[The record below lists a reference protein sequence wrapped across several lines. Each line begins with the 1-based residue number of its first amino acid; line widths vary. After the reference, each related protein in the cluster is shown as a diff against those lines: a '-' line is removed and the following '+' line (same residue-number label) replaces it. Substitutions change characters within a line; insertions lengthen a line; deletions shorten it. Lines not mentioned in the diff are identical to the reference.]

1 MKKQPFCNFVLCGVS
16 LTDFGLMIPSP
27 FNSLELANSEQTSTT
42 SWTLTCTVG
51 GDANKKANI
60 AAFEALLYSA
70 AQATSRYSDA
80 KGVPVSFMFGW
91 LKSDG
96 SVDTYLSYQGWTL
109 QFEVSTTGIYMVY
122 KVKGLAELAVESS
135 MPVLNIPELSG
146 IVQPSAV
153 VEALAIGTKAT
164 SYYMLD
170 IDHSDAPTYV
180 SHGYMSTSF
189 NSYVRGTYSGVSDD
203 YDTFPGLLKLSK
215 SYNGSREAAG
225 LNYPYKKLSHIL
237 NHVVDTP
244 IADFLKPS
252 NTDMSPQCSSFSY
265 WVDEPTMTHP
275 GVIHYKSN
283 ASLLTNRAADTLE
296 YGTANTN
303 VLSVNGS
310 YNGVTYNMTNINF
323 SSVGF
328 TLDASGKSILQN
340 TKVVNSWS
348 NSLENVFQTVDI
360 INDLNGLAT
369 QFSGNFQVV
378 IPGSVKR
385 YSIAQPVSLLVM
397 SGNKVS
403 PITGVYNIISV
414 GHVINAT
421 FITTLKLQRLVMSSA
436 NQVATSQNL
445 LVNGSAQYLN
455 QSVHT
460 TSNVISPYKV
470 DFGVMYP
477 TFEHMTQII

>member
-1 MKKQPFCNFVLCGVS
+1 MKKQPFCNFILCGVS
-16 LTDFGLMIPSP
+16 LTEFGLLIPSP

-70 AQATSRYSDA
+70 AQETSRYSDA

-91 LKSDG
+91 LNPDG
-96 SVDTYLSYQGWTL
+96 SVNSYLSYQGWTL
-109 QFEVSTTGIYMVY
+109 QFEVSTTGLYMVY
-122 KVKGLAELAVESS
+122 KVKGLAELAVETS
-135 MPVLNIPELSG
+135 MPVLHIPELSG

-180 SHGYMSTSF
+180 NHGVMSTSF
-189 NSYVRGTYSGVSDD
+189 NSYVRGEYSGTSDD
-203 YDTFPGLLKLSK
+203 YDTFPGLLRLSK
-215 SYNGSREAAG
+215 SYNASRDAAG
-225 LNYPYKKLSHIL
+225 LQYPYTKLGPIL
-237 NHVVDTP
+237 NNASITP
-244 IADFLKPS
+244 VQEFLKPS
-252 NTDMSPQCSSFSY
+252 YTDTSPQCSSFSF
-265 WVDEPTMTHP
+265 WIDEPTMTQP

-283 ASLLTNRAADTLE
+283 AALLTNHLSDTLE

-303 VLSVNGS
+303 ILSLNGS
-310 YNGVTYNMTNINF
+310 YNGVTYNMTNMNF

-328 TLDASGKSILQN
+328 ALDASGRSILQS

-348 NSLENVFQTVDI
+348 SSLEQVFQTVDI

-378 IPGSVKR
+378 IPGSIKR
-385 YSIAQPVSLLVM
+385 YAIAQPVSLLVM
-397 SGNKVS
+397 SGNTVS

-414 GHVINAT
+414 SHLINAT
-421 FITTLKLQRLVMSSA
+421 FVTTLKLQRLVMSSA
-436 NQVATSQNL
+436 NQVATSQGL
-445 LVNGSAQYLN
+445 LVNGSSEFLN
-455 QSVHT
+455 QAIQT
-460 TSNVISPYKV
+460 TKNVISPYKV
-470 DFGVMYP
+470 DFGIMYP
-477 TFEHMTQII
+477 TFEDLVQTI

>member
-1 MKKQPFCNFVLCGVS
+1 MKKQPFCNFILCGVS

-70 AQATSRYSDA
+70 AQETSKYADA
-80 KGVPVSFMFGW
+80 RGVPVSFMFGW

-96 SVDTYLSYQGWTL
+96 SVDSYLSYQGWTL
-109 QFEVSTTGIYMVY
+109 QFDVSTTGIYMVY

-135 MPVLNIPELSG
+135 MPVLNIPEVSG
-146 IVQPSAV
+146 IVQPSAL

-164 SYYMLD
+164 SYYLLD
-170 IDHSDAPTYV
+170 IDHSDAPTFV
-180 SHGYMSTSF
+180 NHGYLSTSF
-189 NSYVRGTYSGVSDD
+189 NAYVRGEYSGTKDD
-203 YDTFPGLLKLSK
+203 YETFPGCLKLSK
-215 SYNGSREAAG
+215 SYNASRDAAG
-225 LNYPYKKLSHIL
+225 LKYPYRKLSHIL

-244 IADFLKPS
+244 IKDFLKPS
-252 NTDMSPQCSSFSY
+252 NTDTSPQCSSYSC
-265 WVDEPTMTHP
+265 WIDPPTMTHP

-283 ASLLTNRAADTLE
+283 ASLLTNQDFDTLE

-303 VLSVNGS
+303 VLSLNGS
-310 YNGVTYNMTNINF
+310 YNGITYNMTNINF
-323 SSVGF
+323 STVGF
-328 TLDASGKSILQN
+328 SLDASGRSILQD
-340 TKVVNSWS
+340 TRVVNSWS

-378 IPGSVKR
+378 VPGSLKK
-385 YSIAQPVSLLVM
+385 YTIAQPISLLVM
-397 SGNKVS
+397 SGNTVS

-421 FITTLKLQRLVMSSA
+421 FITSLKLQRLVMSSA
-436 NQVATSQNL
+436 NQVATSQRL
-445 LVNGSAQYLN
+445 LVNGSAEMIG
-455 QSVHT
+455 QSIQT
-460 TSNVISPYKV
+460 TRNIISPYKV

-477 TFEHMTQII
+477 TFEHMVQTL